1 MSQPDQDA
9 TGTPPSAPL
18 FVAPRFTET
27 ANKAAH
33 EVVDTATDETTD
45 ETTDEST
52 DVNDG
57 PAPILLTE
65 PEGGVPAVTSTAAEL
80 ADVVA
85 AFAAG
90 TGPIA
95 ADAER
100 ASGFR
105 YGQATYL
112 VQFKRE
118 GAGIALIDAHA
129 LPDLSTFNAAMGDAE
144 YVFHAASQDLPGMH
158 DLSIRPAAVFDT
170 ELAARLLG
178 WPKVGL
184 AAVIEHELGF
194 TLAKEH
200 SAQDWSV
207 RPLPASWLAYA
218 ALDVEVL
225 IELREGLAGH
235 LVDAGKLEWARQE
248 FEAVRLSPP
257 SEPRIEPWRRTA
269 GTHTIRDTRGLAIVR
284 SLWEERDSEA
294 QRRDI
299 TPGRVLRDAAI
310 VSAAR
315 VKPSSLDA
323 LLQISEWQTRGTK
336 RAAARWWPAIES
348 ALALKET
355 QLPAK
360 RAPHGDGPPQPRMWA
375 DKRPEAALRHNAARE
390 VIAGLCDTHD
400 LPAENLLQPD
410 ALRRLCWEYV
420 DGGEEFVRTFLAA
433 RSARQWQIDLV
444 AAPLA
449 AAFGVAT
456 SVVAASVVAASES
469 SAAVEGPS
477 A

>member
-1 MSQPDQDA
+1 MTDLGPDDPQPTA
-9 TGTPPSAPL
+9 LAPL
-18 FVAPRFTET
+18 FVPPSFTAAQLDNASPRVESPAASRTAAPALGDQERD
-27 ANKAAH
+27 A
-33 EVVDTATDETTD
+33 VDQDGEP
-45 ETTDEST
+45 ESSA
-52 DVNDG
+52 V
-57 PAPILLTE
+57 LLTE
-65 PEGGVPAVTSTAAEL
+65 PAGGVPPVVTTAAEL
-80 ADVVA
+80 AEVVA

-112 VQFKRE
+112 VQFKRA
-118 GAGIALIDAHA
+118 GAGIALIDANA
-129 LPDLSTFNAAMGDAE
+129 LPDLGSFDAAVGDAE

-158 DLSIRPAAVFDT
+158 DLHIHPAAVFDT

-184 AAVIEHELGF
+184 AAVVERELGF

-225 IELREGLAGH
+225 IELRDGLEAH
-235 LVDAGKLEWARQE
+235 LREAGKLEWARQE
-248 FEAVRLSPP
+248 FEAVRLAPP

-269 GTHTIRDTRGLAIVR
+269 GTHTVRDTRGLAIVR
-284 SLWEERDSEA
+284 ALWDERDAEA
-294 QRRDI
+294 QHRDI

-310 VSAAR
+310 VAAAR
-315 VKPSSLDA
+315 VKPASVDA
-323 LLQISEWQTRGTK
+323 LLQIPEWQTRGTK
-336 RAAARWWPAIES
+336 RAASRWWPAIEA

-360 RAPHGDGPPQPRMWA
+360 RAAQGDGPPQPRMWA
-375 DKRPEAALRHNAARE
+375 EKRPDAAARHTAARE
-390 VIAGLCDTHD
+390 VVANLCATHD

-410 ALRRLCWEYV
+410 ALRRLCWEYE
-420 DGGEEFVRTFLAA
+420 DGGEKFVRSFLEA
-433 RSARQWQIDLV
+433 RHARRWQVDLV

-449 AAFGVAT
+449 AAF
-456 SVVAASVVAASES
+456 SASH
-469 SAAVEGPS
+469 AVDDPQ

>member
-1 MSQPDQDA
+1 MNQPEVDA
-9 TGTPPSAPL
+9 TSTRGNAPL
-18 FVAPRFTET
+18 FVAPVFTAPPVAEPAT
-27 ANKAAH
+27 IATP
-33 EVVDTATDETTD
+33 VVGAKEM
-45 ETTDEST
+45 
-52 DVNDG
+52 DVADG
-57 PAPILLTE
+57 PPPILLTE
-65 PEGGVPAVTSTAAEL
+65 PEGGVPTVTTTPAQL

-90 TGPIA
+90 SGPIA

-112 VQFKRE
+112 VQFKRQ

-129 LPDLSTFNAAMGDAE
+129 LPDLSSFHEAMGDAE

-158 DLSIRPAAVFDT
+158 DLNIRPAAIFDT

-184 AAVIEHELGF
+184 AAVIEKELGF

-225 IELREGLAGH
+225 IELREGIAHH
-235 LVDAGKLEWARQE
+235 LIEADKLEWARQE
-248 FEAVRLSPP
+248 FEAVRLATPP
-257 SEPRIEPWRRTA
+257 EPRVDPWRRTA
-269 GTHTIRDTRGLAIVR
+269 GTHTVRDTRGLAIVR
-284 SLWEERDSEA
+284 ALWDERDAEA

-310 VSAAR
+310 VAAAR

-323 LLQISEWQTRGTK
+323 LLQVPEWQTRGTK
-336 RAAARWWPAIES
+336 RAASRWWPAIELAM
-348 ALALKET
+348 ALHES

-360 RAPHGDGPPQPRMWA
+360 RAAHGDGPPQPRMWA
-375 DKRPEAALRHNAARE
+375 EKRPEAAVRHSCARE
-390 VIAGLCDTHD
+390 VIAGICAAHN

-410 ALRRLCWEYV
+410 ALRRLCWEYEG
-420 DGGEEFVRTFLAA
+420 GGEAHVRSFLAA
-433 RSARQWQIDLV
+433 RHARQWQIDLV
-444 AAPLA
+444 AQPLA
-449 AAFGVAT
+449 DAFDNPPAVDDSQASDALPAT
-456 SVVAASVVAASES
+456 IEDPQV
-469 SAAVEGPS
+469 
-477 A
+477 

>member
-1 MSQPDQDA
+1 MSQPEREPANMQA
-9 TGTPPSAPL
+9 NAPL
-18 FVAPRFTET
+18 FIAPAFGARP
-27 ANKAAH
+27 AAV
-33 EVVDTATDETTD
+33 EPPAPDAPSAADE
-45 ETTDEST
+45 
-52 DVNDG
+52 G

-65 PEGGVPAVTSTAAEL
+65 PADGVPAVTATE
-80 ADVVA
+80 ADLERVIE

-112 VQFKRE
+112 VQFKRT
-118 GAGIALIDAHA
+118 GAGIALIDADA
-129 LPDLSTFNAAMGDAE
+129 LPDLSAFHEAMGDAE
-144 YVFHAASQDLPGMH
+144 YIFHAASQDLPGMH
-158 DLSIRPAAVFDT
+158 DLKIRPASIFDT

-184 AAVIEHELGF
+184 AAVIERELGF

-225 IELREGLAGH
+225 IELRDGIARHLAE
-235 LVDAGKLEWARQE
+235 AGKLEWAHQE
-248 FEAVRLSPP
+248 FEAVRLAPP
-257 SEPRIEPWRRTA
+257 PEPRVEPWRRTA
-269 GTHTIRDTRGLAIVR
+269 GTHTVRDARGLAIVR
-284 SLWEERDSEA
+284 ALWEERDADA

-310 VSAAR
+310 VAAAR
-315 VKPSSLDA
+315 AKPSSLDA
-323 LLQISEWQTRGTK
+323 LLSIPEWQSRGTK
-336 RAAARWWPAIES
+336 RAAPRWWPAIEA
-348 ALALKET
+348 ALTLKEG

-375 DKRPEAALRHNAARE
+375 DKRPEAAVRHTAARE
-390 VIAGLCDTHD
+390 VIADLCVTHD

-410 ALRRLCWEYV
+410 ALRRLCWEYEG
-420 DGGEEFVRTFLAA
+420 GGEQAVRSFLAG

-444 AAPLA
+444 ALRLADAFDAPHE
-449 AAFGVAT
+449 
-456 SVVAASVVAASES
+456 SES
-469 SAAVEGPS
+469 ATAEPLRD
-477 A
+477 